1 MDLIKEHNGQV
12 CRTMKTKKL
21 KMIPKADAGVH
32 SFHLGENSLADLST
46 DEIRIRFNGFV
57 QR

>member
-12 CRTMKTKKL
+12 SRTKKVKL
-21 KMIPKADAGVH
+21 KMIQKADAGVH
-32 SFHLGENSLADLST
+32 SFHLGENGFADLTT
-46 DEIRIRFNGFV
+46 DEIRIRFNGFI

>member
-12 CRTMKTKKL
+12 SRTKKVKL

-32 SFHLGENSLADLST
+32 SFHLGENGFADLTT
-46 DEIRIRFNGFV
+46 DEIRIRFNGFI